1 MNEALTLPAFGGCG
15 IELEY
20 MIVDRE
26 TLAVRPIAD
35 ELIRAE
41 TGTYSNDAERGDFGW
56 SNELALHL
64 LEIKNSEPRLA
75 LEGLPDRFLDEIR
88 RVNELLAAMGAR
100 LLPTGMHPWMIPRQ
114 ETRLWPHRYTEI
126 YRGYDRIFDCR
137 RHGWANL
144 QSMHVNL
151 PFADDDEFARLH
163 AACRLVLPL
172 LPALAASSPIA
183 DGEAT
188 GFMDFRMECYWT
200 HADRLSS
207 MMGAVIP
214 EPVSSEAEYRTL
226 VLEPMYREIAPLDP
240 EGVMQDEW
248 LNARAAIARFD
259 RHAIELRVIDT
270 QETPRADLAIAAA
283 TAAVVRACYDGVLA
297 PGECEQPMPT
307 AFLAAL
313 LRACARHAEETLIDE
328 ARYLGRLRYPG
339 NRCSARELWQHLL
352 ELTLYRQ
359 PQQRACWQQA
369 LDLILSKGTLARRIL
384 RAVGSECSRARLRCV
399 YRSLADCLVEDRLF
413 AGLD

>member
-26 TLAVRPIAD
+26 TLTVRPIAD

-64 LEIKNSEPRLA
+64 LEIKNSDPRLP
-75 LEGLPDRFLDEIR
+75 LGGLPEAFLGEVR
-88 RVNELLAAMGAR
+88 RASELLAAMGAR
-100 LLPTGMHPWMIPRQ
+100 LLPTGMHPWMNPRQ
-114 ETRLWPHRYTEI
+114 ETLLWPHRYAEI

-151 PFADDDEFARLH
+151 PFADDTEFARLH

-183 DGEAT
+183 HGAAT

-200 HADRLSS
+200 HADRLPS
-207 MMGAVIP
+207 MMGEVIP
-214 EPVSSEAEYRTL
+214 EPLSSEAEYRTR
-226 VLEPMYREIAPLDP
+226 VLEPMYREIAPFDP
-240 EGVMQDEW
+240 QGVMQDEW

-259 RHAIELRVIDT
+259 RNAIELRVIDT
-270 QETPRADLAIAAA
+270 QETPRADVAIAAA
-283 TAAVVRACYDGVLA
+283 TAAVVHACYDGALA

-307 AFLAAL
+307 AYLAAL
-313 LRACARHAEETLIDE
+313 LRACARHAEETLIDD
-328 ARYLGRLRYPG
+328 ARYLSRLRYPG
-339 NRCSARELWQHLL
+339 SRCCARDLWRHLL
-352 ELTLYRQ
+352 ELTLYRE
-359 PQQRACWQQA
+359 PRQRECWQPS
-369 LDLILSKGTLARRIL
+369 LDLILSQGTLARRIL
-384 RAVGSECSRARLRCV
+384 RAVGPECARSRLQSV
-399 YRSLADCLVEDRLF
+399 YRALADCLVEDRLF